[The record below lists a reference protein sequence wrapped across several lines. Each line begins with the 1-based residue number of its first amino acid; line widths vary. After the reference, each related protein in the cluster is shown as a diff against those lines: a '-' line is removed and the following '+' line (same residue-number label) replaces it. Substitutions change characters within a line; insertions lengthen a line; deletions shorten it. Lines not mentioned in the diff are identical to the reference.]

1 MASLVVVP
9 IAETLQGIAFEVM
22 MQSSIRQCMET
33 PVSQRLRSYATSF
46 DKDPCRDLDV
56 LPTLLKSRPFQTLA
70 TEEHATKAKGQN
82 DHQQKVVEHLRTEH
96 SRLANHKQHVLEQR
110 MVKASDGRE
119 AMLSARKVVAGRHF
133 EAVKAKVD
141 ISRQRQAIATTALA
155 LRLEETDMRK
165 EFTHRVYLA
174 ERSARAGQHN
184 QAVVE
189 KLRQHEMA
197 KERQAEELRS
207 KSPCEK
213 FSELCLR
220 LHEHHSLSRLQ
231 A

>member
-9 IAETLQGIAFEVM
+9 LAETPQGIAFEVK
-22 MQSSIRQCMET
+22 MQSSARQNMET
-33 PVSQRLRSYATSF
+33 PVCQRLRSYATSL
-46 DKDPCRDLDV
+46 DKDSRRDLDV
-56 LPTLLKSRPFQTLA
+56 LPTLLKSRPARTRA
-70 TEEHATKAKGQN
+70 TEEHAVKAKGQN
-82 DHQQKVVEHLRTEH
+82 DHQQKVVERVKTEH
-96 SRLANHKQHVLEQR
+96 SRLVNQKQHVLDQR

-119 AMLSARKVVAGRHF
+119 ALLSARKVVAGQHF
-133 EAVKAKVD
+133 EAVKAKVG
-141 ISRQRQAIATTALA
+141 ISHQRQAIATTALR
-155 LRLEETDMRK
+155 LRLEEANMRK
-165 EFTHRVYLA
+165 EFTRRAYLA
-174 ERSARAGQHN
+174 ERSARAKQHN

-213 FSELCLR
+213 FCELCLR
-220 LHEHHSLSRLQ
+220 LHEHHALPRLL

>member
-1 MASLVVVP
+1 MVP
-9 IAETLQGIAFEVM
+9 IAETPQGIAFEVM
-22 MQSSIRQCMET
+22 MQSSTRQNMET
-33 PVSQRLRSYATSF
+33 AVCQRLRSYATSF
-46 DKDPCRDLDV
+46 DNDPCRDLDV
-56 LPTLLKSRPFQTLA
+56 LPTLLKSRPVQTLA
-70 TEEHATKAKGQN
+70 SEEHATKSKGQN
-82 DHQQKVVEHLRTEH
+82 DHQQKVVEHLEAEH
-96 SRLANHKQHVLEQR
+96 SRLANHQQHVLEQR

-141 ISRQRQAIATTALA
+141 INHQRQAIATTALA

-189 KLRQHEMA
+189 KLRQHEIA

-207 KSPCEK
+207 KSPCDK

-220 LHEHHSLSRLQ
+220 LHEYHVLSRLQ